1 MDIASQQLWASKL
14 SSRINDNTIDKIK
27 RIDRDS
33 DLYKAS
39 VEFESIFIKQML
51 NVMRKTVDKSGFL
64 DGGFAEEIFEDMLY
78 DDYAKKMAENAS
90 FGLANLL
97 YEQLSSAD

>member
-1 MDIASQQLWASKL
+1 MDIASQQLWASKM
-14 SSRINDNTIDKIK
+14 SSQINDNTIDKIK
-27 RIDRDS
+27 RIDRNS
-33 DLYKAS
+33 DLYKTS

>member
-1 MDIASQQLWASKL
+1 MEIASQQLWVSKL

-27 RIDRDS
+27 RIDRNG
-33 DLYKAS
+33 DLYKTC

-64 DGGFAEEIFEDMLY
+64 SGGFAEEIFEDMLY
-78 DDYAKKMAENAS
+78 DDYAKKMAENAN
-90 FGLANLL
+90 FGLANLI
-97 YEQLSSAD
+97 YEQLSPAD